1 MSTDYTVSS
10 LPTLAF
16 NAPAPLSWEKFCE
29 IAGLQATQPEL
40 QAAQPELQAAQP
52 ELQAAQP
59 ELQAA
64 QPELQ
69 AFTAWSDLETQLRNA
84 VAEARGGERFKRPT
98 TGCSLYWKNRV
109 LACFQEKDVAK
120 RDELLDRVWW
130 DAAGEL
136 TPPSEPLG
144 KGALATYAIRLKI
157 ALKRSK
163 ISKDAGNASFDRL
176 TAETKR

>member
-1 MSTDYTVSS
+1 MSVDYIVSS

-16 NAPAPLSWEKFCE
+16 NAPAPLSWKKFTE
-29 IAGLQATQPEL
+29 TAGGGDALIPAN
-40 QAAQPELQAAQP
+40 
-52 ELQAAQP
+52 
-59 ELQAA
+59 
-64 QPELQ
+64 
-69 AFTAWSDLETQLRNA
+69 WRDLETQLRNA
-84 VAEARGGERFKRPT
+84 VAEARGGERFKRPAD
-98 TGCSLYWKNRV
+98 GCSLYWKNRV

-130 DAAGEL
+130 DAADEL

-157 ALKRSK
+157 ALKRSN
-163 ISKDAGNASFDRL
+163 ISKDAGNVSFDRL

>member
-1 MSTDYTVSS
+1 MSVDYIVSS
-10 LPTLAF
+10 LPSLVF
-16 NAPAPLSWEKFCE
+16 GAPAPLTWEKFAE
-29 IAGLQATQPEL
+29 ITGGGDALIPAKWT
-40 QAAQPELQAAQP
+40 
-52 ELQAAQP
+52 
-59 ELQAA
+59 
-64 QPELQ
+64 
-69 AFTAWSDLETQLRNA
+69 DLETQMRNA
-84 VAEARGGERFKRPT
+84 MAEARGGERFRRPAD
-98 TGCSLYWKNRV
+98 GCSLYWKNRV

-157 ALKRSK
+157 ALKRTN
-163 ISKDAGNASFDRL
+163 ISGEKGNAAFDRL

>member
-1 MSTDYTVSS
+1 MSIDYIVSS

-16 NAPAPLSWEKFCE
+16 NAPAPLSWEKFAE
-29 IAGLQATQPEL
+29 ITGGGDVLIPAKWT
-40 QAAQPELQAAQP
+40 
-52 ELQAAQP
+52 
-59 ELQAA
+59 
-64 QPELQ
+64 
-69 AFTAWSDLETQLRNA
+69 DLETQMRNA
-84 VAEARGGERFKRPT
+84 MAEARGGERFKRPAD
-98 TGCSLYWKNRV
+98 GCSLYWKNRV

-120 RDELLDRVWW
+120 RDELLDRTWW

-157 ALKRSK
+157 ALKRTN
-163 ISKDAGNASFDRL
+163 ISGEKGNAAFDRL

>member
-1 MSTDYTVSS
+1 MSIDYIVSS

-16 NAPAPLSWEKFCE
+16 NAPAPISWEKFTQGGG
-29 IAGLQATQPEL
+29 AVPVPQAK
-40 QAAQPELQAAQP
+40 
-52 ELQAAQP
+52 
-59 ELQAA
+59 
-64 QPELQ
+64 
-69 AFTAWSDLETQLRNA
+69 AWRDLETQLRNA
-84 VAEARGGERFKRPT
+84 VAEARGGERFKHPAE
-98 TGCSLYWKNRV
+98 GCSLYWKNRV
-109 LACFQEKDVAK
+109 LACFQERDVAK

>member
-1 MSTDYTVSS
+1 MSVDFIVAS

-16 NAPAPLSWEKFCE
+16 NAPAPLSWEDFISRGGTVSVPLEKKW
-29 IAGLQATQPEL
+29 T
-40 QAAQPELQAAQP
+40 
-52 ELQAAQP
+52 
-59 ELQAA
+59 
-64 QPELQ
+64 
-69 AFTAWSDLETQLRNA
+69 DLETQLRNA
-84 VAEARGGERFKRPT
+84 VAEARGGERFKRPAD
-98 TGCSLYWKNRV
+98 GCSLYWKNRV

-120 RDELLDRVWW
+120 REELLDRVWW

-157 ALKRSK
+157 ALRRTK
-163 ISKDAGNASFDRL
+163 ISKDTGNAAFDRL